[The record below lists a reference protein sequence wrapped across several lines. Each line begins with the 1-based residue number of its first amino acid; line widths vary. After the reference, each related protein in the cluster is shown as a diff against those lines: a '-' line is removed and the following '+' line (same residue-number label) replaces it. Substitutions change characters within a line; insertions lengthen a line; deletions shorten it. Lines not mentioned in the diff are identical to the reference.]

1 MGESNRAEET
11 VIVTQVDNELEA
23 AMLIDALKEE
33 SIKAASAG
41 GITAGF
47 RAEAPGGVN
56 ILVHQKDIETARVVI
71 ENFNNEHFNID
82 WDSQEIGDEL
92 DEDEEEEVE

>member
-1 MGESNRAEET
+1 MGKENRAEET

-33 SIKAASAG
+33 NINAASAG
-41 GITAGF
+41 GLTAGF

-56 ILVHQKDIETARVVI
+56 ILVHQKDVETARVVM

-82 WDSQEIGDEL
+82 WDSQAIDDDH
-92 DEDEEEEVE
+92 DEDEEEDE